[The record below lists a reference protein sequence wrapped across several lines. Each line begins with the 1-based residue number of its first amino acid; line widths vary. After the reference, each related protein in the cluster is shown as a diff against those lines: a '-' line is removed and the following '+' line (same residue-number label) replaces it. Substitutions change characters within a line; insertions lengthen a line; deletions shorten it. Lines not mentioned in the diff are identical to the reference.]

1 MTKTKTTEDL
11 LKDYQQLLQFTQNA
25 LTKVSLELKRVKV
38 AVSQL
43 ANFDPNDPNSLDPSS
58 LGLGEAE
65 ANELREAYTDEEMA
79 DTDKIERYLIFA
91 EQARKTERSKVIAFF
106 VILFISYLVL
116 FIMLISIISRF

>member
-65 ANELREAYTDEEMA
+65 ATELREAYTDEEMEV
-79 DTDKIERYLIFA
+79 IEGIFDGYYM
-91 EQARKTERSKVIAFF
+91 V
-106 VILFISYLVL
+106 
-116 FIMLISIISRF
+116 

>member
-43 ANFDPNDPNSLDPSS
+43 ANFDLNDPNSLDPSS

-65 ANELREAYTDEEMA
+65 ANELREAYTDEEMEV
-79 DTDKIERYLIFA
+79 IEGIFDGYYM
-91 EQARKTERSKVIAFF
+91 V
-106 VILFISYLVL
+106 
-116 FIMLISIISRF
+116 